1 MKSETEENV
10 IETKTY
16 IAYTKALNIVN
27 SVMASFLISNCN
39 FLKYDF
45 YKLKKYFGH
54 FCPAVTSAPRD
65 YNMMRTFS

>member
-45 YKLKKYFGH
+45 YKLKKYFVPFYPVSPSTPH
-54 FCPAVTSAPRD
+54 D
-65 YNMMRTFS
+65 YMPLTF